1 LQAKTAA
8 AAPRS
13 TPEPAPTAAAPPPQ
27 AAPERIPPLAE
38 LPESLRRDLPALRF
52 GGAMDS
58 PLPASRMLI
67 VNGQVL
73 REGDAVAP
81 GLTLQTIRLRSAVL
95 EFRGQRFEAAY

>member
-1 LQAKTAA
+1 MAA
-8 AAPRS
+8 
-13 TPEPAPTAAAPPPQ
+13 
-27 AAPERIPPLAE
+27 RIPPLAE
-38 LPESLRRDLPALRF
+38 LPESIRRDVPALRF

-81 GLTLQTIRLRSAVL
+81 GLTLQTIRLRSAVF